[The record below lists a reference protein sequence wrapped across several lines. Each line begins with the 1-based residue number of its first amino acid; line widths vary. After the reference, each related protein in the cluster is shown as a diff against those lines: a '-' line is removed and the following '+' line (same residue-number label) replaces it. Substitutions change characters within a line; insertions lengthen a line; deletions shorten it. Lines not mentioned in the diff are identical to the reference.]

1 MRSVTK
7 ENIMP
12 DQTPNTTGETEAD
25 TTGVDAPK
33 GKPHVNSIGGR
44 QLKPSTLMMGHGY
57 DPVLSEGSLKPPIF
71 LTSTFVFPNAAAGK
85 RHFEGVTGKRPGG
98 SDGLV
103 YSRFNG
109 PNQEIL
115 EDRLGIWENAEDA
128 LAFSSGMSAIATLFL
143 AMVKPGDTIVH
154 SGPLYAA
161 TETLIARILGKFGVN
176 WVDFPAGATR
186 EEIDA
191 AMRKGAESGNV
202 ALIYLESPANPTNAL
217 VDVEAVAA
225 SRDAIF
231 ADRAEKP
238 PIAIDNTFLGPV
250 WAQPLKQG
258 ADLVVYSLTKYAGG
272 HSDLVAGGVLG
283 TKAHINTIRMMRNT
297 IGTICDPHT
306 AWMLLRSLETLELRM
321 TRAGENA
328 VKVCNFL
335 NNHPKVE
342 KVGYLGFLEQQG
354 DARQAD
360 IYRRHCTGAG
370 STFSLYLKGGE
381 KEAFAFLDTL
391 KIAKLA
397 VSLGGTETLA
407 SAPAAMTHLSVP
419 DERKQALGITDNL
432 VRISIGVEDA
442 DDLIADFEAALDAI

>member
-1 MRSVTK
+1 MT
-7 ENIMP
+7 
-12 DQTPNTTGETEAD
+12 DETEAEL
-25 TTGVDAPK
+25 TGATPRRRPK
-33 GKPHVNSIGGR
+33 ANVEKVGGR
-44 QLKPSTLMMGHGY
+44 KLKPSTLMMGHGY
-57 DPVLSEGSLKPPIF
+57 DPMLSEGSLKPPIF

-98 SDGLV
+98 AEGLV

-115 EDRLGIWENAEDA
+115 EDRLSVWEEAEDA

-143 AMVKPGDTIVH
+143 SMVKPGDTIVH

-161 TETLIARILGKFGVN
+161 TETLIARILGRFGVH
-176 WVDFPAGATR
+176 WLDFPAGATR

-191 AMRKGAESGNV
+191 VLSRAASGNV

-225 SRDAIF
+225 SRDTIF
-231 ADRAEKP
+231 TGASKP
-238 PIAIDNTFLGPV
+238 PIAIDNTFLGPL
-250 WAQPLKQG
+250 WAKPLQQG
-258 ADLVVYSLTKYAGG
+258 ADIVVYSLTKYAGG

-283 TKAHINTIRMMRNT
+283 TKEHINTIRLMRNT
-297 IGTICDPHT
+297 IGTICDPNT

-321 TRAGENA
+321 SRAGENA
-328 VKVCNFL
+328 AKVCEFL
-335 NNHPKVE
+335 RGHDKVE
-342 KVGYLGFLEQQG
+342 HVGYLGFLEAG
-354 DARQAD
+354 SRQAD
-360 IYRRHCTGAG
+360 IYNRHCTGAG

-381 KEAFAFLDTL
+381 KEAFAFLDSL

-407 SAPAAMTHLSVP
+407 SHPAGMTHLSVP
-419 DERKQALGITDNL
+419 EARKQALGITDNL

-442 DDLIADFEAALDAI
+442 DDLISDFEEALKAV

>member
-1 MRSVTK
+1 MAKQPTG
-7 ENIMP
+7 
-12 DQTPNTTGETEAD
+12 TPTETEAD
-25 TTGVDAPK
+25 LTGVEAARLSPK
-33 GKPHVNSIGGR
+33 PEVDEIGGR
-44 QLKPSTLMMGHGY
+44 KLKPSTLMMGHGY
-57 DPVLSEGSLKPPIF
+57 DPMLSEGSLKPPIF

-98 SDGLV
+98 AEGLV

-115 EDRLGIWENAEDA
+115 EDRLGVWENAEDA

-143 AMVKPGDTIVH
+143 SMVKPGDTIVH

-161 TETLIARILGKFGVN
+161 TETLIARILGRFGVH
-176 WVDFPAGATR
+176 WLDFPAGATR
-186 EEIDA
+186 AEIDA
-191 AMRKGAESGNV
+191 VLGKAASGNV

-231 ADRAEKP
+231 TGANKP
-238 PIAIDNTFLGPV
+238 PIAIDNTFLGPL
-250 WAQPLKQG
+250 WHKPLEHG
-258 ADLVVYSLTKYAGG
+258 ADIVVYSLTKYAGG

-283 TKAHINTIRMMRNT
+283 SKEHINTIRLMRNT
-297 IGTICDPHT
+297 IGTICDPNT

-321 TRAGENA
+321 SRAGENA
-328 VKVCNFL
+328 EKVCAFL
-335 NNHPKVE
+335 RDHPKVE
-342 KVGYLGFLEQQG
+342 RVGYLGFLKDG
-354 DARQAD
+354 KDARQAD
-360 IYRRHCTGAG
+360 IYARHCSGAG

-381 KEAFAFLDTL
+381 PEAFAFLDAL

-407 SAPAAMTHLSVP
+407 SHPAGMTHLSVP
-419 DERKQALGITDNL
+419 EARKQALGITDNL

-442 DDLIADFEAALDAI
+442 DDLIADFAAALDAV

>member
-1 MRSVTK
+1 MTDITN
-7 ENIMP
+7 ENEAEMSGGVP
-12 DQTPNTTGETEAD
+12 ATPPKDD
-25 TTGVDAPK
+25 TPK
-33 GKPHVNSIGGR
+33 TIGDR
-44 QLKPSTLMMGHGY
+44 KLKPSTLMMGHGY
-57 DPVLSEGSLKPPIF
+57 DPALSEGSLKPPIF

-98 SDGLV
+98 AEGLV

-115 EDRLGIWENAEDA
+115 EDRLAIWEEAEDA

-143 AMVKPGDTIVH
+143 SLVKPGDTIVH

-161 TETLIARILGKFGVN
+161 TETLIAKVLGRFGVH
-176 WVDFPAGATR
+176 WLDFPAGATR

-191 AMRKGAESGNV
+191 VMAKAAGSGRV

-225 SRDAIF
+225 SRDAVF
-231 ADRAEKP
+231 AGAAEKP
-238 PIAIDNTFLGPV
+238 PIAIDNTFLGPL
-250 WAQPLKQG
+250 WHQPLRHG
-258 ADLVVYSLTKYAGG
+258 ADIVVYSLTKYAGG
-272 HSDLVAGGVLG
+272 HSDLVAGGLLG
-283 TKAHINTIRMMRNT
+283 NKVQINTIRSMRNT
-297 IGTICDPHT
+297 IGTICDPNT

-321 TRAGENA
+321 SRAGENA
-328 VKVCNFL
+328 QKVCTWL
-335 NNHPKVE
+335 RGQPKVE
-342 KVGYLGFLEQQG
+342 RVGYLGFLDG
-354 DARQAD
+354 SDPSVDPRQVD
-360 IYRRHCTGAG
+360 IYRRHCTGGG

-381 KEAFAFLDTL
+381 AEAFRFLDAL

-407 SAPAAMTHLSVP
+407 SHPAGMTHLSVP
-419 DERKQALGITDNL
+419 EARKQALGITDNL

-442 DDLIADFEAALDAI
+442 DDLIADMEQALASI

>member
-1 MRSVTK
+1 MTDKPVKPDEAALTSTTPRRRPKPSV
-7 ENIMP
+7 
-12 DQTPNTTGETEAD
+12 ET
-25 TTGVDAPK
+25 V
-33 GKPHVNSIGGR
+33 GGR
-44 QLKPSTLMMGHGY
+44 QLSPATLMMGHGY
-57 DPVLSEGSLKPPIF
+57 DPMLSEGSLKPPIF
-71 LTSTFVFPNAAAGK
+71 ATSTFVFPNAAAGK

-98 SDGLV
+98 AEGLV

-115 EDRLGIWENAEDA
+115 EDRLGIWEEAEDA

-161 TETLIARILGKFGVN
+161 TETLIARILGKFGVH
-176 WVDFPAGATR
+176 WLDFPAGATR

-191 AMRKGAESGNV
+191 VLSKAASGNV

-231 ADRAEKP
+231 TGASKP
-238 PIAIDNTFLGPV
+238 PIAIDNTFLGPL
-250 WAQPLKQG
+250 WAKPLQQG

-283 TKAHINTIRMMRNT
+283 SKELINTIRLMRNT
-297 IGTICDPHT
+297 IGTICDPNT

-321 TRAGENA
+321 SRAGENA
-328 VKVCNFL
+328 IKVCEYL
-335 NNHPKVE
+335 RTHPKVE
-342 KVGYLGFLEQQG
+342 SVGYLGFLPEG
-354 DARQAD
+354 SRQRD
-360 IYRRHCTGAG
+360 IYDRHCTGAG

-381 KEAFAFLDTL
+381 KEAFAFLDSL

-419 DERKQALGITDNL
+419 DARKKALGITDNL

-442 DDLIADFEAALDAI
+442 DDLIADFEEALKAV

>member
-1 MRSVTK
+1 MTK
-7 ENIMP
+7 
-12 DQTPNTTGETEAD
+12 ETEAD
-25 TTGVDAPK
+25 LTGVEPRVSPK
-33 GKPHVNSIGGR
+33 PAVDEIGGR
-44 QLKPSTLMMGHGY
+44 KLKPATLMMGHGF
-57 DPVLSEGSLKPPIF
+57 DPALSEGSLKPPIF

-98 SDGLV
+98 AEGLV

-115 EDRLGIWENAEDA
+115 EDRLSVWEDAEDA

-143 AMVKPGDTIVH
+143 SMVKPGDTIVH

-161 TETLIARILGKFGVN
+161 TETLIARILGRFGVH
-176 WVDFPAGATR
+176 WLDFPAGATR

-191 AMRKGAESGNV
+191 VLSKAASGNV

-231 ADRAEKP
+231 TGANKP
-238 PIAIDNTFLGPV
+238 PIAIDNTFLGPL
-250 WAQPLKQG
+250 WAKPLRQG
-258 ADLVVYSLTKYAGG
+258 ADIVVYSLTKYAGG

-283 TKAHINTIRMMRNT
+283 SKEHINTIRSMRNT
-297 IGTICDPHT
+297 IGTICDPNT

-321 TRAGENA
+321 SRAGENA
-328 VKVCNFL
+328 AKVCEFL
-335 NNHPKVE
+335 AAHPKVE
-342 KVGYLGFLEQQG
+342 KVGYLGFLERGEDQ
-354 DARQAD
+354 RQAD
-360 IYRRHCTGAG
+360 IYRRHCSGAG

-381 KEAFAFLDTL
+381 AEAFAFLDAL

-407 SAPAAMTHLSVP
+407 SHPAGMTHLSVP
-419 DERKQALGITDNL
+419 DARKQALAITDNL

-442 DDLIADFEAALDAI
+442 DDLIADFEQALAMVGA